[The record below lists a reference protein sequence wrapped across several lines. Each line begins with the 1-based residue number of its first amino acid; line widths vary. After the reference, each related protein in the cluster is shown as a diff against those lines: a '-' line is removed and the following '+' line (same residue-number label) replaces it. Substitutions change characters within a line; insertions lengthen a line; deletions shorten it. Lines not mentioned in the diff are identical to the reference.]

1 MKRYG
6 NLYGSVC
13 SYENLTTAALNARK
27 GKTGQR
33 TVQVFFEDFEENIGQ
48 LREEL
53 LHHTY
58 KTSEY
63 SIFTIHEPK
72 ERVIYR
78 LPFRDRVVHWAIML
92 IVEPIWVKS
101 FTRDTYSCIS
111 GRGIHSLLRKL
122 RQDLHDDP
130 SGTTYCL
137 KIDIKK
143 FYPSIDH
150 DIMKSVVRRKIK
162 DAELLDLLDGIIDSV
177 PNGEGVPIG
186 NYLSQFFANLY
197 LSELDHQ
204 LKEQYGVRYY
214 YRFAD
219 DIVILGADK
228 ESLRGLLVA
237 INHYLLSERHLS
249 IKSNYQIFPVESR
262 GIDFV
267 GYVTRHDYVLARKK
281 NKKALCRKVAQYRK
295 QGLSEEQIRLKTS
308 SRVGFMIHANTK
320 HLLQT
325 INLNVVGMKKFS
337 EIESGSGKLEGSKLH
352 IDLIL
357 NRTIRLQAYEVGQSK
372 HNSEQ
377 CLTIQYEVEEDVPV
391 EGGTPK
397 REWVK
402 HITFTGSK
410 ALIDQLSGTVAEDFP
425 VEAKIIK
432 QPIGNDG
439 RKHFYKFVDPD

>member
-13 SYENLTTAALNARK
+13 SYENLVIAAHNARK
-27 GKTGQR
+27 GKARQK
-33 TVQVFFEDFEENIGQ
+33 TVQTFFENFEENIGR

-53 LHHTY
+53 LNHTFR
-58 KTSEY
+58 TSPY
-63 SIFTIHEPK
+63 SVFTIYEPK
-72 ERVIYR
+72 ERIIYR
-78 LPFRDRVVHWAIML
+78 LPFRDRVVHWAVML
-92 IVEPIWVKS
+92 VVEPLWVKS
-101 FTRDTYSCIS
+101 FTRDTYSCIRN
-111 GRGIHSLLRKL
+111 RGIHALLKKL
-122 RQDLHDDP
+122 RADLHDDP
-130 SGTTYCL
+130 EGTTYCL
-137 KIDIKK
+137 KIDVKK
-143 FYPSIDH
+143 FYPTIDH
-150 DIMKSVVRRKIK
+150 GILKAVIRRKIK
-162 DAELLDLLDGIIDSV
+162 DSELLALLDEIIDSV
-177 PNGEGVPIG
+177 PDGEGVPIG

-204 LKEQYGVRYY
+204 LKETLKVKHY

-228 ESLRGLLVA
+228 EVLRGVLVF
-237 INHYLLSERHLS
+237 INHYLMAERNLR
-249 IKSNYQIFPVESR
+249 IKSNFQIFPVESR

-267 GYVTRHDYVLARKK
+267 GYVTRHTHVLARKK
-281 NKKALCRKVAQYRK
+281 NKQALCRKVAKLRK
-295 QGLSEEQIRLKTS
+295 QGVSEEQIRLKTA

-325 INLNVVGMKKFS
+325 LNLNVVGMKKFS
-337 EIESGSGKLEGSKLH
+337 EIETGSGKLEGSKLH
-352 IDLIL
+352 IDRIL
-357 NRTIRLQAYEVGQSK
+357 DRAIRLQAYEVGQSK
-372 HNSEQ
+372 HNAEQ

-391 EGGTPK
+391 EGGPPK

-432 QPIGNDG
+432 QPIGDG

>member
-13 SYENLTTAALNARK
+13 SYENLVIAANNARK
-27 GKTGQR
+27 GKSRQR
-33 TVQVFFEDFEENIGQ
+33 TVQTFFENFEENIGQ

-53 LHHTY
+53 LNHTFR
-58 KTSEY
+58 TSEY
-63 SIFTIHEPK
+63 SVFTVFEPK

-78 LPFRDRVVHWAIML
+78 LPFRDRVVHWAVML

-101 FTRDTYSCIS
+101 FTRDTYSCIT
-111 GRGIHSLLRKL
+111 GRGIHALLKKL
-122 RQDLHDDP
+122 RRDLHDDP
-130 SGTTYCL
+130 EGTTYCL
-137 KIDIKK
+137 KIDVKK
-143 FYPSIDH
+143 FYPTIDH
-150 DIMKSVVRRKIK
+150 DIMKAVIRRKIK
-162 DAELLDLLDGIIDSV
+162 DPELLALLDGIIDSV
-177 PNGEGVPIG
+177 PDGEGVPIG

-197 LSELDHQ
+197 LSELDHL

-228 ESLRGLLVA
+228 ETLRGVLVA
-237 INHYLLSERHLS
+237 INHYLLSERRLS

-295 QGLSEEQIRLKTS
+295 KGLSEEQIRLKTA

-325 INLNVVGMKKFS
+325 LNLNVVGMKKFS
-337 EIESGSGKLEGSKLH
+337 EIETGSGKLEGSKLH
-352 IDLIL
+352 IDRIL
-357 NRTIRLQAYEVGQSK
+357 DRTIRLQAYEVGQSK

-377 CLTIQYEVEEDVPV
+377 CLTIQYEVEEDIPV

-402 HITFTGSK
+402 HITAHRPTQRHGSRG
-410 ALIDQLSGTVAEDFP
+410 LSGGGKD
-425 VEAKIIK
+425 
-432 QPIGNDG
+432 
-439 RKHFYKFVDPD
+439 Y